1 MMTDAKTQT
10 PVPAV
15 LLLFDRDVLIR
26 TALAEYLR
34 RCGYTVME
42 VGSVREAE
50 AVLVSEHHVDLAFLD
65 IGEDSAEGFGL
76 AQTIRK
82 QRPHLKV
89 MIASGVASAAAEAGD
104 LCERGPMLAKPY
116 DHRLL
121 EGHIRRLL
129 SD

>member
-1 MMTDAKTQT
+1 MTDTKAQT
-10 PVPAV
+10 PVKPV

-34 RCGYTVME
+34 GCGFAVRE
-42 VGSVREAE
+42 VGTVREAE
-50 AVLVSEHHVDLAFLD
+50 AVLASEHHVDLAFLD

-104 LCERGPMLAKPY
+104 LCEKGPMLAKPY
-116 DHRLL
+116 DHQLL
-121 EGHIRRLL
+121 ERHIRRLL
-129 SD
+129 AD